1 MNNHNKSV
9 QSAWTHFKEEVLQSK
24 NMIISLNA
32 DDLNVLE
39 EEKDSRIFVFEVSTD
54 DTSESRFK
62 LLGNKLLEQYSQLIS
77 AETSILKMLM
87 LVQTPV
93 SIPATMN
100 DMNHFNNLV
109 YVISPSNRDLELKWG
124 IALREDRLSKLSVAV
139 QYRKVAHPPNR
150 VI

>member
-1 MNNHNKSV
+1 MNNLNKSV
-9 QSAWTHFKEEVLQSK
+9 QPAWTHFKEEVLQSK

-39 EEKDSRIFVFEVSTD
+39 EKKDARIFVFEVSTD

-62 LLGNKLLEQYSQLIS
+62 LLGSKLLEQYSLLIS

-100 DMNHFNNLV
+100 DMNYFNNFV
-109 YVISPSNRDLELKWG
+109 HVISPSNRNLELKWG
-124 IALREDRLSKLSVAV
+124 IALREDKLSKLSVAV
-139 QYRKVAHPPNR
+139 QYKL
-150 VI
+150 

>member
-1 MNNHNKSV
+1 MNNLNKSV

-24 NMIISLNA
+24 NMIMSLNA

-39 EEKDSRIFVFEVSTD
+39 EKKDARIFVFEVSTD

-62 LLGNKLLEQYSQLIS
+62 LLGSKLLEQYSLLIS

-100 DMNHFNNLV
+100 DMNYFNNFV
-109 YVISPSNRDLELKWG
+109 HVISPSNRNLELKWG
-124 IALREDRLSKLSVAV
+124 IALREDKLSKLSVAV
-139 QYRKVAHPPNR
+139 QYKL
-150 VI
+150 

>member
-39 EEKDSRIFVFEVSTD
+39 EKKDAGIFVFEVSTD

-62 LLGNKLLEQYSQLIS
+62 LLGSKLLEQYSLLIS

-109 YVISPSNRDLELKWG
+109 HVISPSNRDLELKWG
-124 IALREDRLSKLSVAV
+124 IALREDKLSKLSVAV
-139 QYRKVAHPPNR
+139 QYKL
-150 VI
+150 

>member
-1 MNNHNKSV
+1 MNNLNKSV

-39 EEKDSRIFVFEVSTD
+39 EKKDAGIFVFEVSTD

-62 LLGNKLLEQYSQLIS
+62 LLCNKFLEQYSQLIS

-100 DMNHFNNLV
+100 DMSHFNNLV
-109 YVISPSNRDLELKWG
+109 HVISPSNRDLELKWG

-139 QYRKVAHPPNR
+139 QYKL
-150 VI
+150 

>member
-39 EEKDSRIFVFEVSTD
+39 EKKDARIFVFEVSTD

-62 LLGNKLLEQYSQLIS
+62 LLGSKLLEQYSLLIS

-100 DMNHFNNLV
+100 DMNYFNNFV
-109 YVISPSNRDLELKWG
+109 HVISPSNRNLELKWG
-124 IALREDRLSKLSVAV
+124 IALREDKLSKLSVAV
-139 QYRKVAHPPNR
+139 QYKL
-150 VI
+150 

>member
-1 MNNHNKSV
+1 MNNLNKSV

-24 NMIISLNA
+24 NMIMSLNA

-39 EEKDSRIFVFEVSTD
+39 EEKDSRIFVFEVSSD
-54 DTSESRFK
+54 NTSESRFK
-62 LLGNKLLEQYSQLIS
+62 LLGSKLLEQYSLLIS

-100 DMNHFNNLV
+100 DMNYFNNFV
-109 YVISPSNRDLELKWG
+109 HVISPSIHNLEIKRG
-124 IALREDRLSKLSVAV
+124 IALREDKLSKLSVAV
-139 QYRKVAHPPNR
+139 QYKLS
-150 VI
+150 

>member
-39 EEKDSRIFVFEVSTD
+39 EKKDARIFVFEVSTD

-62 LLGNKLLEQYSQLIS
+62 LLGSKLLEQYSLLIS
-77 AETSILKMLM
+77 AETSILKML
-87 LVQTPV
+87 
-93 SIPATMN
+93 IPATMN
-100 DMNHFNNLV
+100 DMNYFNNFV
-109 YVISPSNRDLELKWG
+109 HVISPSNRNLELKWG
-124 IALREDRLSKLSVAV
+124 IALREDKLSKLSVAV
-139 QYRKVAHPPNR
+139 QYKL
-150 VI
+150 

>member
-1 MNNHNKSV
+1 MNNLNKSV

-24 NMIISLNA
+24 NMIMSLNA

-39 EEKDSRIFVFEVSTD
+39 EEKDSRIFVFEVSSD
-54 DTSESRFK
+54 NTSESRFK
-62 LLGNKLLEQYSQLIS
+62 LLGSKLLEQYSLLIS

-100 DMNHFNNLV
+100 DMNYFNHFV
-109 YVISPSNRDLELKWG
+109 HVISPSNRNLELKWG
-124 IALREDRLSKLSVAV
+124 IALREDKLSKLSVAV
-139 QYRKVAHPPNR
+139 QYKL
-150 VI
+150 

>member
-1 MNNHNKSV
+1 MNNHKSV

-24 NMIISLNA
+24 SMIISLNA

-139 QYRKVAHPPNR
+139 QYKL
-150 VI
+150 

>member
-1 MNNHNKSV
+1 MNNLNKSV

-24 NMIISLNA
+24 NMIMSLNA

-39 EEKDSRIFVFEVSTD
+39 EEKDSRIFVFEVSSD
-54 DTSESRFK
+54 NTSESRFK
-62 LLGNKLLEQYSQLIS
+62 LLGSKLLEQYSLLIS

-100 DMNHFNNLV
+100 DMNYFNNFV
-109 YVISPSNRDLELKWG
+109 HVISPSIHNLEIKWG
-124 IALREDRLSKLSVAV
+124 IALREDKLSKLSVAV
-139 QYRKVAHPPNR
+139 QYKLS
-150 VI
+150 

>member
-1 MNNHNKSV
+1 MNNLNKSV

-24 NMIISLNA
+24 NMIMSLNA

-39 EEKDSRIFVFEVSTD
+39 EEKDSRIFVFEVSSD
-54 DTSESRFK
+54 NTSESRFK
-62 LLGNKLLEQYSQLIS
+62 LLGSKLLEQYSLLIS

-100 DMNHFNNLV
+100 DMNYFNNFVHL
-109 YVISPSNRDLELKWG
+109 ISPSIHNLEIKWG
-124 IALREDRLSKLSVAV
+124 IALREDKLSKLSVAV
-139 QYRKVAHPPNR
+139 QYKL
-150 VI
+150 

>member
-39 EEKDSRIFVFEVSTD
+39 EKKDARIFVFEVSTD

-62 LLGNKLLEQYSQLIS
+62 LLGSKLLEQYSLLIS

-100 DMNHFNNLV
+100 DMNYFNNFV
-109 YVISPSNRDLELKWG
+109 HVISPSNRNLELKWG
-124 IALREDRLSKLSVAV
+124 IALSEDKLSKFSVAV
-139 QYRKVAHPPNR
+139 QYKL
-150 VI
+150 

>member
-39 EEKDSRIFVFEVSTD
+39 EKKDARIFVFEVSTD

-62 LLGNKLLEQYSQLIS
+62 LLGSKLLEQYSLLI
-77 AETSILKMLM
+77 
-87 LVQTPV
+87 QTPV

-100 DMNHFNNLV
+100 DMNYFNNFV
-109 YVISPSNRDLELKWG
+109 HVISPSNRNLELKWG
-124 IALREDRLSKLSVAV
+124 IALREDKLSKLSVAV
-139 QYRKVAHPPNR
+139 QYKL
-150 VI
+150 

>member
-62 LLGNKLLEQYSQLIS
+62 LLGNKLLEQYSQLIA

-139 QYRKVAHPPNR
+139 QYKL
-150 VI
+150 

>member
-24 NMIISLNA
+24 SMIISLYA

-139 QYRKVAHPPNR
+139 QYKL
-150 VI
+150 

>member
-1 MNNHNKSV
+1 MNNLNKSV

-24 NMIISLNA
+24 SMIISLNA

-39 EEKDSRIFVFEVSTD
+39 EEKDSRIFVFEVSSD
-54 DTSESRFK
+54 NTSESRFK
-62 LLGNKLLEQYSQLIS
+62 LLGSKLLEQYSLLIS

-139 QYRKVAHPPNR
+139 QYKL
-150 VI
+150 

>member
-100 DMNHFNNLV
+100 HFNNLV

-139 QYRKVAHPPNR
+139 QYKL
-150 VI
+150 

>member
-39 EEKDSRIFVFEVSTD
+39 EKKDARIFVFEVSTD
-54 DTSESRFK
+54 DTPESRFK
-62 LLGNKLLEQYSQLIS
+62 LLGSKLLEQYSLLIS

-100 DMNHFNNLV
+100 DMNYFNNFV
-109 YVISPSNRDLELKWG
+109 HVISPSNRNLELKWG
-124 IALREDRLSKLSVAV
+124 IALREDKLSKLSVAV
-139 QYRKVAHPPNR
+139 QYKL
-150 VI
+150 

>member
-39 EEKDSRIFVFEVSTD
+39 EKKDARIFVFEVSTD

-62 LLGNKLLEQYSQLIS
+62 LLGSKLLEQYSLLIS

-100 DMNHFNNLV
+100 DMNYFNNFV
-109 YVISPSNRDLELKWG
+109 HVISPSNRNLELKWG

-139 QYRKVAHPPNR
+139 QYKL
-150 VI
+150 

>member
-39 EEKDSRIFVFEVSTD
+39 EKKDARIFVFEVSTD

-62 LLGNKLLEQYSQLIS
+62 LLGSKLLEQYSLLIS

-87 LVQTPV
+87 LVQTPA

-100 DMNHFNNLV
+100 DMNYFNNFV
-109 YVISPSNRDLELKWG
+109 HVISPSNRNLELKWG
-124 IALREDRLSKLSVAV
+124 IALREDKLSKLSVAV
-139 QYRKVAHPPNR
+139 QYKL
-150 VI
+150 

>member
-32 DDLNVLE
+32 DDHNVLE
-39 EEKDSRIFVFEVSTD
+39 EKKDARIFVFEVSTD

-62 LLGNKLLEQYSQLIS
+62 LLGSKLLEQYSLLIS

-100 DMNHFNNLV
+100 DMNYFNNFV
-109 YVISPSNRDLELKWG
+109 HVISPSNRNLELKWG
-124 IALREDRLSKLSVAV
+124 IALREDKLSKLSVAV
-139 QYRKVAHPPNR
+139 QYKL
-150 VI
+150 

>member
-32 DDLNVLE
+32 DDLNILE
-39 EEKDSRIFVFEVSTD
+39 EKKDARIFVFEVSTD

-62 LLGNKLLEQYSQLIS
+62 LLGSKLLEQYSLLIS

-100 DMNHFNNLV
+100 DMNYFNNFV
-109 YVISPSNRDLELKWG
+109 HVISPSNRNLELKWG
-124 IALREDRLSKLSVAV
+124 IALREDKLSKLSVAV
-139 QYRKVAHPPNR
+139 QYKL
-150 VI
+150 

>member
-1 MNNHNKSV
+1 MNNLNKSV

-24 NMIISLNA
+24 NMIMSLNA

-39 EEKDSRIFVFEVSTD
+39 EEKDSRIFVFEVSSD
-54 DTSESRFK
+54 NTSESRFK
-62 LLGNKLLEQYSQLIS
+62 LLGSKLLEQYSLLIS

-100 DMNHFNNLV
+100 DMNYFNNFV
-109 YVISPSNRDLELKWG
+109 HVISPSIHNLEIKWG
-124 IALREDRLSKLSVAV
+124 IALREDKLSKLSVAV
-139 QYRKVAHPPNR
+139 QYKL
-150 VI
+150 

>member
-1 MNNHNKSV
+1 MNNLNKSV

-24 NMIISLNA
+24 NMIMSLNA

-39 EEKDSRIFVFEVSTD
+39 EEKDLRIFVFEVSSD
-54 DTSESRFK
+54 NTSESRFK
-62 LLGNKLLEQYSQLIS
+62 LLGSKLLEQYSLLIS

-100 DMNHFNNLV
+100 DMNYFNNFV
-109 YVISPSNRDLELKWG
+109 HVISPSNRNLELKWG
-124 IALREDRLSKLSVAV
+124 IALREDKLSKLSVAV
-139 QYRKVAHPPNR
+139 QYKL
-150 VI
+150 

>member
-1 MNNHNKSV
+1 MNNLDKSV

-24 NMIISLNA
+24 NMIMSLNA

-39 EEKDSRIFVFEVSTD
+39 EEKDSRIFVFEVSSD
-54 DTSESRFK
+54 NTSESRFK
-62 LLGNKLLEQYSQLIS
+62 LLGSKLLEQYSLLIS

-100 DMNHFNNLV
+100 DMNYFNNFV
-109 YVISPSNRDLELKWG
+109 HVISPSIHNLEIKWG
-124 IALREDRLSKLSVAV
+124 IALREDKLSKLSVAV
-139 QYRKVAHPPNR
+139 QYKLS
-150 VI
+150 

>member
-24 NMIISLNA
+24 SMIISLNA

-124 IALREDRLSKLSVAV
+124 IALRGDRLSKLSVAV
-139 QYRKVAHPPNR
+139 QYKL
-150 VI
+150 

>member
-1 MNNHNKSV
+1 MNNLNKSV

-39 EEKDSRIFVFEVSTD
+39 EKKDARIFVFEVSTD

-109 YVISPSNRDLELKWG
+109 HVISPSNRDLELKWG

-139 QYRKVAHPPNR
+139 QYKL
-150 VI
+150 

>member
-1 MNNHNKSV
+1 MD
-9 QSAWTHFKEEVLQSK
+9 T
-24 NMIISLNA
+24 SLNA

-39 EEKDSRIFVFEVSTD
+39 EKKDARIFVFEVSTD

-62 LLGNKLLEQYSQLIS
+62 LLGSKLLEQYSLLIS

-100 DMNHFNNLV
+100 DMNYFNNFV
-109 YVISPSNRDLELKWG
+109 HVISPSNRNLELKWG
-124 IALREDRLSKLSVAV
+124 IALREDKLSKLSVAV
-139 QYRKVAHPPNR
+139 QYKL
-150 VI
+150 